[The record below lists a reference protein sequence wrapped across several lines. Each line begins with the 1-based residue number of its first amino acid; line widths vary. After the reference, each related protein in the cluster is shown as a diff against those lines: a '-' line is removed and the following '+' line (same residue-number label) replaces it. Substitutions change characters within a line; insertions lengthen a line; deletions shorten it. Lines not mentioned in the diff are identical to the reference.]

1 MTFLQA
7 DIPFSQFLEQFFPII
22 CPLRNYH
29 IGSYFGSTPSNR
41 EYRAPQCFNMVKEV
55 LYPNLQANTPFSQC
69 FGCLLKVANSKQEKQ
84 GILRPPNG

>member
-55 LYPNLQANTPFSQC
+55 LYPNLQANTPFLQANWSFLQ
-69 FGCLLKVANSKQEKQ
+69 FLFQLLFLEK
-84 GILRPPNG
+84 